1 MLWSLNLLLIVLFR
15 LIYFFLMK
23 LTDLVQNLLILSIL
37 YLIKMLEMLE
47 FNFIWYKV
55 LFLNCFTI
63 IVFDLFQVLI
73 HIVIN
78 LRVIILLKIEFLISF
93 AFIFIEILLIVY
105 FLDNVQFIISIF
117 NFSWSSPRE
126 MNLEIFPTDL
136 ILTVVWLNKIQ

>member
-1 MLWSLNLLLIVLFR
+1 MLWNLNLLLIVLFR

-63 IVFDLFQVLI
+63 IVFHLFQVLI

-78 LRVIILLKIEFLISF
+78 LRIVILLKIEFLISF
-93 AFIFIEILLIVY
+93 AFILIEILLIVY
-105 FLDNVQFIISIF
+105 FLYNAQFIVSIF

-126 MNLEIFPTDL
+126 MNLEIFPADL